1 MKPKGIPH
9 MKLTKSQLKQL
20 IKEELQIILNESFK
34 REWERMQM
42 DQGPPHSPPGTQLQ
56 LDYEPETTASHD
68 AIDAFNYYVE
78 YKDLHYLRDE
88 ERVIQFIKYHRKYLS
103 DLPAIA
109 HHYGLHKEDILDVIG
124 NKRGRFYAAV
134 EAALG
139 DYKLNLD
146 EPFLHHKH

>member
-1 MKPKGIPH
+1 
-9 MKLTKSQLKQL
+9 MKLTKSKLKK
-20 IKEELQIILNESFK
+20 IINEELQSTLKESFRK
-34 REWERMQM
+34 EWERMQM
-42 DQGPPHSPPGTQLQ
+42 DQDASSEPAGTQLQ

-68 AIDAFNYYVE
+68 AIDAYNYYVE
-78 YKDLHYLRDE
+78 YKDLHHLRDE
-88 ERVIQFIKYHRKYLS
+88 VRVIQFIKYHRKYLN

-109 HHYGLHKEDILDVIG
+109 HQYGLHKKDILDVIS
-124 NKRGRFYAAV
+124 NKKGPFYTAV

>member
-1 MKPKGIPH
+1 
-9 MKLTKSQLKQL
+9 MKLTKSKLKK
-20 IKEELQIILNESFK
+20 IINEELQSTLKESFRK
-34 REWERMQM
+34 EWERMQM
-42 DQGPPHSPPGTQLQ
+42 DQGASSEPAGTQLQ

-68 AIDAFNYYVE
+68 AIDAYNYYVE
-78 YKDLHYLRDE
+78 YKDLHHLRDE
-88 ERVIQFIKYHRKYLS
+88 KRVIQFIRYHRKYLS

-109 HHYGLHKEDILDVIG
+109 HQYGLHKKDILDVIS
-124 NKRGRFYAAV
+124 NKKGKFYADV